1 MPFAV
6 YAQRTEKQA
15 REAMKNLSNNR
26 KVSHEQPKCPQEAP
40 QASQDASRG
49 CRVAVIEDDPAMGDL
64 LIETLADAGYHV
76 TGYFDPEHLD
86 LEKLFDGQEFD
97 VVVTDICMP
106 WVDGFA
112 ILDYIKSNHRRL
124 PVILITAL
132 GESTIHEIA
141 DKLGANSILD
151 KPFEMSSLIDAVNKA
166 LESNRNTY

>member
-1 MPFAV
+1 
-6 YAQRTEKQA
+6 
-15 REAMKNLSNNR
+15 
-26 KVSHEQPKCPQEAP
+26 
-40 QASQDASRG
+40 
-49 CRVAVIEDDPAMGDL
+49 
-64 LIETLADAGYHV
+64 
-76 TGYFDPEHLD
+76 